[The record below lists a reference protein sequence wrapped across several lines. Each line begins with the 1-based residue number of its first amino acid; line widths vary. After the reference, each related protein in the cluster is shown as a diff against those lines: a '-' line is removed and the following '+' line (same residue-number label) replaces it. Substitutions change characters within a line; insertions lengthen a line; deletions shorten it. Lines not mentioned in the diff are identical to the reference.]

1 MRLRSLQKQRP
12 GTGECED
19 RDSGR
24 KETVQT
30 EDWRMERARN
40 YLGLPRLRMPSLQQL
55 RDGSFWK
62 NQVME

>member
-12 GTGECED
+12 GTVECED

>member
-1 MRLRSLQKQRP
+1 MRLRSLQIHRP
-12 GTGECED
+12 RTGACED
-19 RDSGR
+19 RDTGR
-24 KETVQT
+24 TT
-30 EDWRMERARN
+30 GHIEDWRMERARS